1 MRWLGPSP
9 ALLARLFGKRYEFR
23 LPWGVTRRCLPGGNS
38 RQDRSLTRRWY
49 GQAGAVSGDQAELPG
64 PVGSLGTVGGV
75 VRAGLGRRRAVL
87 LGGAAAV
94 LLGGWFAAT
103 AVIAGHG
110 WYDTRSSQV
119 PWLPIAAA
127 GSLGALLA
135 ASRIPVVAR
144 ALTAPGMAS
153 RLVLPHAFRV
163 TGVFFLLYLALAY
176 LPALFALQAG
186 LGDIAAGIAAP
197 LVARRLAQGTGR
209 RAAMWFNVY
218 GLTDLAA
225 GITLGALTGYGLL
238 HVTPSS
244 TPISQLPLAL
254 VIAADVP
261 LMLALHTTS
270 LVTLARAARPRP
282 PAAARSFPV
291 PRRALL

>member
-1 MRWLGPSP
+1 MYDPPAYVWALTIAGPTAIAATTCI
-9 ALLARLFGKRYEFR
+9 ALY
-23 LPWGVTRRCLPGGNS
+23 
-38 RQDRSLTRRWY
+38 
-49 GQAGAVSGDQAELPG
+49 AGAVR
-64 PVGSLGTVGGV
+64 GGL
-75 VRAGLGRRRAVL
+75 RRRRAAL
-87 LGGAAAV
+87 LTVAAALV
-94 LLGGWFAAT
+94 LCAWYAAT

-127 GSLGALLA
+127 GSLGTLLA
-135 ASRIPVVAR
+135 LSRIPTVAR

-163 TGVFFLLYLALAY
+163 TGVFFLLYLALGH

-186 LGDIAAGIAAP
+186 LGDVAAGITAP

-218 GLTDLAA
+218 GLTDLAT

-244 TPISQLPLAL
+244 APISQLPLAL

-261 LMLALHTTS
+261 LMIALHITS
-270 LVTLARAARPRP
+270 LVTAARAPRPVP
-282 PAAARSFPV
+282 PAAGPVISGATPRAAVAPSPAPRAR
-291 PRRALL
+291 